1 MSFRIFALMVAILVS
16 QVSTATSQEE
26 KQSGCRARLSKKSA
40 MMYDS
45 VNQKRTAEPNFE
57 EIWKE
62 ASRDLITA
70 NKLGREEATPAA
82 EQALNCLKSSDP

>member
-1 MSFRIFALMVAILVS
+1 MATILVS
-16 QVSTATSQEE
+16 PVSTGISQEDIP
-26 KQSGCRARLSKKSA
+26 SGCRAKLSKKSA
-40 MMYDS
+40 MIYDS
-45 VNQKRTAEPNFE
+45 VNQKRTTESNLE
-57 EIWKE
+57 DLWKE